1 MAHGGAPVAAVYG
14 STSDLWGT
22 TWTAADINNSDF
34 GVALAANSTN
44 ARIAYVDY
52 MQITVTYTVNEF
64 SSLTGVNCGTGNPV
78 ATYGSN
84 IICVATVVRA
94 AGSATPTGNISWTTD
109 GSGAFNP
116 SSCALSG
123 SDGTASC
130 SVTYTPGSV
139 GSGSHLITA
148 SYPGDSELL
157 LQHGGPDGHSQ
168 QTGCIGHPEHP
179 QQDLRRY

>member
-1 MAHGGAPVAAVYG
+1 MAHWRSRRGCLRFDLRPVG
-14 STSDLWGT
+14 NP
-22 TWTAADINNSDF
+22 WTAADINNNNF
-34 GVALAANSTN
+34 GVALAANSAS
-44 ARIAYVDY
+44 ARTAYVDY

-148 SYPGDSELL
+148 SYPGDLSFFSST
-157 LQHGGPDGHSQ
+157 GD
-168 QTGCIGHPEHP
+168 QTVTVNKLAASVTPMHP